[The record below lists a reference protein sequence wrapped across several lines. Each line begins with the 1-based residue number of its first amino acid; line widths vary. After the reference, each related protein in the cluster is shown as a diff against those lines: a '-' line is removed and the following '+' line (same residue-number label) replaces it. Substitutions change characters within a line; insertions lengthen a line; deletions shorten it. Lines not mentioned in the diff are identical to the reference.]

1 MIVSGSEAFVVIG
14 SRRCSPHD
22 GTSTLIKK
30 VSGDF
35 PGGLVIKTSPFNG
48 LGLDPESAN

>member
-1 MIVSGSEAFVVIG
+1 VIVPGSEAFAAIR

-22 GTSTLIKK
+22 RTSALIKK

-35 PGGLVIKTSPFNG
+35 PDGLVVKTPPFNG
-48 LGLDPESAN
+48 LGLDP

>member
-1 MIVSGSEAFVVIG
+1 MTVSGSEAFVVIR

-22 GTSTLIKK
+22 GTSALIKT

-35 PGGLVIKTSPFNG
+35 PDGLVVKTPPFNG
-48 LGLDPESAN
+48 LGLDP